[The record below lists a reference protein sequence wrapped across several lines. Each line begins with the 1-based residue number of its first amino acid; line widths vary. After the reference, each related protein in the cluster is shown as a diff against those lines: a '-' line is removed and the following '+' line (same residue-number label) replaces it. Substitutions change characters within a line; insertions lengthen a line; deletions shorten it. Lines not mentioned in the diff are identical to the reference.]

1 MSKRWQGWLAAA
13 LLGGVLTVAGCGGG
27 GKAADGS
34 SNGSGGDNTVIA
46 TVKSGNESATVT
58 KSEWITAAEALTG
71 KQVLEQLEGQIL
83 VDQEAKRQGI
93 TVDDKEY
100 QDKLTDYHK
109 SPAYKQ
115 AVANGVDPKVLDT
128 NVKTSMLLKKLV
140 LKEKITEQ
148 DTLRFY
154 DRFKDQLT
162 ELHVAHILVTDPK
175 EAERIR
181 DEAEKGG
188 DFAKL
193 AKEDSKDTNSKDNG
207 GDIGW
212 VMAGQLMQEWG
223 KAALDTPVGKISPVV
238 RSQYGYHVIKVLGKK
253 STYDELKSEAQEQL
267 FEQAEKP
274 YLDLLRAKAQISD
287 LYTKKEGDA
296 SPAASPSK

>member
-1 MSKRWQGWLAAA
+1 MSKRWQGWLVAA
-13 LLGGVLTVAGCGGG
+13 LLGGALVLAGCGGN
-27 GKAADGS
+27 KAEDASTG
-34 SNGSGGDNTVIA
+34 GGDNSVVA
-46 TVKSGNESATVT
+46 TVKSGNESGTIT
-58 KSEWITAAEALTG
+58 KQEWINAAEQLTG

-83 VDQEAKRQGI
+83 VEQEAKRQGI
-93 TVDDKEY
+93 TISDKEY
-100 QDKLTDYHK
+100 QDKLDEYHK
-109 SPAYKQ
+109 SAPYKQ
-115 AVANGVDPKVLDT
+115 ALANGIDPKVLDA
-128 NVKTSMLLKKLV
+128 NVKTTMLLKKLV
-140 LKEKITEQ
+140 LKDKITEQ
-148 DTLRFY
+148 DMLRFY

-162 ELHVAHILVTDPK
+162 QLHVAHILVTDQK

-181 DEAEKGG
+181 AEAEKGA

-193 AKEDSKDTNSKDNG
+193 AKEDSKDPNSKDNG

-223 KAALDTPVGKISPVV
+223 KAALDTPVGKIAPVV

-253 STYDELKSEAQEQL
+253 SSYEDLKPEIQDQL

-287 LYTKKEGDA
+287 MYSKKEA
-296 SPAASPSK
+296 AASPSASESK